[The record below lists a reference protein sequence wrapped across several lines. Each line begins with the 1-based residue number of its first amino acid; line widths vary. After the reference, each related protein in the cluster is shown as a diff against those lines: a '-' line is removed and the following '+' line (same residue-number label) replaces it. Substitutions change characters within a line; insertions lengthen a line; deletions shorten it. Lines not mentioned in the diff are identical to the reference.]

1 MRKNLPGEI
10 VKHFRATTTIVRTQ
24 RPATLDSMSFPQMDV
39 ELTTEIHYLGTLKRL
54 DGNFT
59 LHLEW
64 VDVEGGGHR
73 VELPHEVV
81 NAITSAKDRITAQ
94 ARSEGAQKAV
104 ATKKANGWVPTFQK
118 AFEA

>member
-1 MRKNLPGEI
+1 MRKTLPNEI
-10 VKHFRATTTIVRTQ
+10 VKNFRATTTIVRTQ
-24 RPATLDSMSFPQMDV
+24 RPATLDSLSYPQMDL
-39 ELTTEIHYLGTLKRL
+39 ELTTEVHYMGTLKRL

-73 VELPHEVV
+73 VELPHAVV
-81 NAITSAKDRITAQ
+81 MAITSAKDRITAQ
-94 ARSEGAQKAV
+94 ARSEGAKKAV
-104 ATKKANGWVPTFQK
+104 ATKLANGWVPTFQK